1 VIYKYCKTQ
10 KVTSITI
17 KFRKNT
23 NKILIKFLENFFYF
37 VCYQLRICLKM
48 LRIFFDQFFVLKH
61 FFAIISLNQFLK
73 TQNNVEKSQP
83 FNIQSDIFMF

>member
-1 VIYKYCKTQ
+1 
-10 KVTSITI
+10 
-17 KFRKNT
+17 
-23 NKILIKFLENFFYF
+23 
-37 VCYQLRICLKM
+37 M
-48 LRIFFDQFFVLKH
+48 LRIFFDEFFVLKH